1 MFHGQIPLVLPES
14 MVKLCRKKDHFMY
27 ALGYPLY
34 SAVTLF
40 DYLLLIYTFVILAAV
55 ILSWTNP
62 DPLNPLVRI
71 LLNLTEPVFDKIRPY
86 IPLVGGLD
94 LTPVALIAGI
104 FFLRTG
110 VLKVLSRM
118 AMELSQ

>member
-1 MFHGQIPLVLPES
+1 
-14 MVKLCRKKDHFMY
+14 MY

-34 SAVTLF
+34 SAVTLL
-40 DYLLLIYTFVILAAV
+40 DYLLLIYTFVIIATV
-55 ILSWTNP
+55 ILSWTSP

-71 LLNLTEPVFDKIRPY
+71 LHNLTEPVFHKIRRY
-86 IPLVGGLD
+86 IPLLGGLD
-94 LTPVALIAGI
+94 LTPIALIAGLY
-104 FFLRTG
+104 FLRNG

>member
-1 MFHGQIPLVLPES
+1 
-14 MVKLCRKKDHFMY
+14 MY

-34 SAVTLF
+34 SAVTLI

-71 LLNLTEPVFDKIRPY
+71 LRNLTEPVLDKIRPY
-86 IPLVGGLD
+86 IPLIGGLD

-104 FFLRTG
+104 FFFRTG

-118 AMELSQ
+118 AMEMSQ

>member
-1 MFHGQIPLVLPES
+1 
-14 MVKLCRKKDHFMY
+14 MY

-34 SAVTLF
+34 SAVTLI

-71 LLNLTEPVFDKIRPY
+71 LRNLTEPVFDKVRPY

-94 LTPVALIAGI
+94 LTPVAVIAVV
-104 FFLRTG
+104 FFIRTG
-110 VLKVLSRM
+110 VLKVLSRV
-118 AMELSQ
+118 AMEMSQ